1 MSLLRSLVRLRPAA
15 AAGCVLL
22 AFAGSVRAVPPE
34 PAPAATPAAEQ
45 PPAPPT
51 DFQDHATVSSVVIP
65 VTVYDRRGRL
75 VATLDEKAFHLA
87 IDGIS
92 FHIGSFWREGGLPL
106 SLAFVLDTSGSMAG
120 RRLARARQVIDEFV
134 HQLRPHDEACLITF
148 GAGQVTRRLRFGEDP
163 GRIPGIL
170 ESVKGYGTTALYD
183 VVSAAPEIMDGAH
196 NVRRAILLFTDGVDT
211 ASRMT
216 PAQAVQV
223 LQALND
229 PLYVFGIEP
238 PPVMEAGQESYES
251 LLERFAAATGGK
263 YLRVGNVADL
273 PAVGA
278 RLRRELTMRY
288 ILTVT
293 PSGVGAVKWRPIAV
307 TVDGPYHVV
316 TRRGYTGTLP

>member
-1 MSLLRSLVRLRPAA
+1 MRPLRSLAAPRLAA
-15 AAGCVLL
+15 AAGFVLL
-22 AFAGSVRAVPPE
+22 ALAAFAGAVTPP
-34 PAPAATPAAEQ
+34 PPVPTPVADQQQ
-45 PPAPPT
+45 PPLAE
-51 DFQDHATVSSVVIP
+51 FQDRADVSSVVIP
-65 VTVYDRRGRL
+65 VTVYNRRGRL
-75 VATLDEKAFHLA
+75 VATLKEDVFHLS

-120 RRLARARQVIDEFV
+120 RRLNRARQVIDEFV
-134 HQLRPHDEACLITF
+134 RQLRPHDEACLITF

-170 ESVKGYGTTALYD
+170 DEVRGYGTTALYD
-183 VVSAAPEIMDGAH
+183 VVAGAPQIMEGAH
-196 NVRRAILLFTDGVDT
+196 NVRRAVLLFTDGVDT
-211 ASRMT
+211 ASSMT
-216 PAQAVQV
+216 PGQAVDV

-238 PPVMEAGQESYES
+238 PPAMEAGQESYES
-251 LLERFAAATGGK
+251 LLKRFAEASGGK

-273 PAVGA
+273 PAMGA
-278 RLRRELTMRY
+278 ELRRELTMRY

-293 PSGVGAVKWRPIAV
+293 PSGVGAVKWRRIEV
-307 TVDGPYHVV
+307 TVDGPYDVV